1 MKNREKD
8 EQSCGEDRE
17 QGKERRVRQGR
28 GGKQKGEGETKKG
41 MVRKEGEGSERESV
55 EEVRVKEE
63 GIENLLK

>member
-28 GGKQKGEGETKKG
+28 GRKQKGEGKRPRKG
-41 MVRKEGEGSERESV
+41 WLERKEK
-55 EEVRVKEE
+55 EVRGKA
-63 GIENLLK
+63 LKK